1 MSQHESNTSFPEKS
15 QTNSPESESLPSS
28 PNDNQKVYS
37 FTFFLSILIL
47 KKKLFFFRYL
57 AYRSKNC
64 SYFIKELAT

>member
-37 FTFFLSILIL
+37 FTFFLSTLIL
-47 KKKLFFFRYL
+47 KKKTFFFSIFSL
-57 AYRSKNC
+57 SKQKLQLF
-64 SYFIKELAT
+64 Y